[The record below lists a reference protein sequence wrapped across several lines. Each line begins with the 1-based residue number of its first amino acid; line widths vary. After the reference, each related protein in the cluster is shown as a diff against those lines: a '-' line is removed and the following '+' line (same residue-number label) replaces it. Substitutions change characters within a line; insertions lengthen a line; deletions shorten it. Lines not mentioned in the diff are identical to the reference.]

1 MATMPEAD
9 RPEGAARVWATYT
22 NPARAER
29 VARELAD
36 AGIDPARIGVSRD
49 PGTSEGPLGREREHR
64 EGSRIV
70 GRLALGGV
78 VGASIGA
85 LIGLVL
91 GLTADAGSTGIAL
104 FTLGGALFAG
114 GVGAFV
120 SGLSSLRSA
129 APDHRSAGNEAP
141 GGTAVEVRGGGADP
155 EVLEVLRRHHPTT
168 LVMTDALGRPM
179 RDADAR

>member
-1 MATMPEAD
+1 MVTVPEAD
-9 RPEGAARVWATYT
+9 RPEGAARIWATY
-22 NPARAER
+22 ADASRAER

-36 AGIDPARIGVSRD
+36 AGVDPDRIGVSTD
-49 PGTSEGPLGREREHR
+49 PGTSEGPVGHEREHR

-70 GRLALGGV
+70 GRLALGGA

-91 GLTADAGSTGIAL
+91 GLSTDAGSTGVAQ
-104 FTLGGALFAG
+104 FALGGALFAG

-120 SGLSSLRSA
+120 SGLGSLRSA
-129 APDHRSAGNEAP
+129 APDHRSAGNESP
-141 GGTAVEVRGGGADP
+141 GGAAVEVRGGGTDP

-168 LVMTDALGRPM
+168 LVMTDALGRPL
-179 RDADAR
+179 RDADAP